1 MVIVG
6 YKSMEFKYNE
16 AWQKWVDKCGESEP
30 DIDSSFASGWNSCM
44 EEVLKVMEKY
54 KDSCC
59 SYVAEIEFEIKEL
72 K

>member
-1 MVIVG
+1 
-6 YKSMEFKYNE
+6 
-16 AWQKWVDKCGESEP
+16 
-30 DIDSSFASGWNSCM
+30 M